1 MIRPAPDLTWPS
13 VSGEMAVYDARDGR
27 YHVLNGSA
35 AAIWAAIAAETPI
48 EQVAA
53 DLANAHGVPI
63 EALQADVDA
72 FVADALRLG
81 LLVDA

>member
-1 MIRPAPDLTWPS
+1 
-13 VSGEMAVYDARDGR
+13 MAVYDARDGR

>member
-1 MIRPAPDLTWPS
+1 MIRPAPDLTWPP

>member
-1 MIRPAPDLTWPS
+1 MIRPAPDLTWPP
-13 VSGEMAVYDARDGR
+13 VSGEMALYDARDGR
-27 YHVLNGSA
+27 YHVLNSSA

-53 DLANAHGVPI
+53 DLADAHCVPI
-63 EALQADVDA
+63 EAMRADVDA
-72 FVADALRLG
+72 FVANALQLG

>member
-1 MIRPAPDLTWPS
+1 MIRPAPDLTWPP

-27 YHVLNGSA
+27 YHVLNSSA

-53 DLANAHGVPI
+53 DLANTHGVPI
-63 EALQADVDA
+63 EALRADVDA
-72 FVADALRLG
+72 FVADALRRG

>member
-1 MIRPAPDLTWPS
+1 MIRPAPDLTWPP

-27 YHVLNGSA
+27 YHVLNSSA